1 MGDYYNLEEGDF
13 FVRLPNES
21 VWNLEDNGITL
32 KNELKYPFTVAVL
45 YRLVEN
51 TNPINETMFSINDLV
66 TSCGYKKDKDNIKN
80 FKDLLNKLQDKGI
93 IYNVSIPLDKAK
105 YNSFIR
111 CKLNLEVETNFFM
124 IYHKYFKTVMES
136 DYTASVKNNVFTFLC
151 YILARNYV
159 FTLKEASLDL
169 GTDINTIK
177 KDYAI
182 IKEMKLIELKEE
194 LLNDF
199 YYVYIHINKLNNEVL
214 YVGKGTGKRY
224 KDLNARN
231 EIYLNYI
238 KELGENNIECKIV
251 KTFNNESE
259 AFIFEEGLTKTFK
272 SIGQAKYCIKIGK

>member
-1 MGDYYNLEEGDF
+1 MGDYYNLQEGDF
-13 FVRLPNES
+13 FVRLPNET

-51 TNPINETMFSINDLV
+51 TNPINETMFSIGDLI

-105 YNSFIR
+105 YDSFIR

-151 YILARNYV
+151 YILARLRTINNDKYLSYCY
-159 FTLKEASLDL
+159 FSYEKAEHDLNMNEDTIINCGTIAKSL
-169 GTDINTIK
+169 G
-177 KDYAI
+177 
-182 IKEMKLIELKEE
+182 LILYD
-194 LLNDF
+194 N
-199 YYVYIHINKLNNEVL
+199 VGHI
-214 YVGKGTGKRY
+214 KRY
-224 KDLNARN
+224 NKRCSNVYSL
-231 EIYLNYI
+231 
-238 KELGENNIECKIV
+238 
-251 KTFNNESE
+251 T
-259 AFIFEEGLTKTFK
+259 EEGLEFGIVSSYEWYDCEFSTDFIPKK
-272 SIGQAKYCIKIGK
+272 EYKKLYEEKRKERK

>member
-1 MGDYYNLEEGDF
+1 MSIYNINEEEFFVKLPNNTVWSLEED
-13 FVRLPNES
+13 
-21 VWNLEDNGITL
+21 GISL
-32 KNELKYPFTVAVL
+32 KKELQYPFTLSVL
-45 YRLVEN
+45 YQLYEN
-51 TNPINETMFSINDLV
+51 TTPIGNTFFSIGELIINCGYKREKDTNKKFRALLKKLEEKEIITNCSVSLEEAKINDL
-66 TSCGYKKDKDNIKN
+66 IKC
-80 FKDLLNKLQDKGI
+80 
-93 IYNVSIPLDKAK
+93 
-105 YNSFIR
+105 R
-111 CKLNLEVETNFFM
+111 LNLELKSNFF
-124 IYHKYFKTVMES
+124 IVYHKQFKTVFES
-136 DYTASVKNNVFTFLC
+136 AYSTPIKNNVFTFLC

-177 KDYAI
+177 KNYAI

-259 AFIFEEGLTKTFK
+259 AFIFEEDLTKTFK